1 MKFFEGM
8 EHVETVK
15 IHYPSCTCV
24 KTSVRQW
31 TVKKNTYGNLAGRQ
45 QAYNI

>member
-24 KTSVRQW
+24 KTSVNSQEKHIR
-31 TVKKNTYGNLAGRQ
+31 
-45 QAYNI
+45 